1 MKNKSLA
8 NWNHTPD
15 TEMLAFFAN
24 LVDEMTFNYTIDS
37 FKAPALNVISL
48 MQETLY
54 TIEEVECG
62 NIADGALGSLFEEMK
77 DAMTND
83 KVFNSILTSKGL
95 GYLLQNVDFKQISKT
110 ETVNIL
116 KVILEKNNIATEY
129 PIYLIEELKRLIKS
143 TKKKECLEE
152 ITRSFIT
159 QLRND
164 GYSDEYLYFTN
175 RDFFFGRKR
184 IESLDAIEEYFK
196 AFDYN
201 NKNYEVYFIGHEL
214 IENVENRSV
223 YEVIDEIDNSKFNHL
238 IERYVNRKSNKSKFL
253 KFSIFAKDG
262 YSARNEALQRMHMHF
277 SLLNLYHHKYR
288 LSINPNCLIYERISN
303 DAIVIK
309 DPTKAIMKC
318 KDQRIHKA
326 IESHRNSV
334 NKIQFNATSSARFYN
349 ALKLHDE
356 ALIADTL
363 ENQYINLFT
372 AIEVLIPKDAKSG
385 KDRILQ
391 IYDTLVPYLCI
402 NYYQKLIDSVLQS
415 LLLWNSTETNRIL
428 NKVNEGT
435 NCVEKLAALMVLGK
449 YDGNK
454 KPMLALDE
462 LYEKLGNDNYSLMLN
477 RMYKMHN
484 ILKNRNSVVT
494 FLTRHEQRLRWHIDR
509 IYRVRNSI
517 VHAGKSP
524 KYLSTLVEN
533 LHSYLDILL
542 NQLIEDNIKKGYED
556 IGYSFTTCYYLYR
569 NYMADIKNEIQKNNN
584 DNDLTKA
591 SEKLLMKSIFI

>member
-184 IESLDAIEEYFK
+184 IESLDAIEEYLRG
-196 AFDYN
+196 
-201 NKNYEVYFIGHEL
+201 IG
-214 IENVENRSV
+214 
-223 YEVIDEIDNSKFNHL
+223 
-238 IERYVNRKSNKSKFL
+238 
-253 KFSIFAKDG
+253 
-262 YSARNEALQRMHMHF
+262 
-277 SLLNLYHHKYR
+277 
-288 LSINPNCLIYERISN
+288 
-303 DAIVIK
+303 
-309 DPTKAIMKC
+309 
-318 KDQRIHKA
+318 
-326 IESHRNSV
+326 
-334 NKIQFNATSSARFYN
+334 
-349 ALKLHDE
+349 
-356 ALIADTL
+356 
-363 ENQYINLFT
+363 
-372 AIEVLIPKDAKSG
+372 
-385 KDRILQ
+385 
-391 IYDTLVPYLCI
+391 
-402 NYYQKLIDSVLQS
+402 
-415 LLLWNSTETNRIL
+415 LLL
-428 NKVNEGT
+428 
-435 NCVEKLAALMVLGK
+435 
-449 YDGNK
+449 
-454 KPMLALDE
+454 
-462 LYEKLGNDNYSLMLN
+462 
-477 RMYKMHN
+477 
-484 ILKNRNSVVT
+484 
-494 FLTRHEQRLRWHIDR
+494 
-509 IYRVRNSI
+509 
-517 VHAGKSP
+517 
-524 KYLSTLVEN
+524 
-533 LHSYLDILL
+533 
-542 NQLIEDNIKKGYED
+542 
-556 IGYSFTTCYYLYR
+556 
-569 NYMADIKNEIQKNNN
+569 
-584 DNDLTKA
+584 
-591 SEKLLMKSIFI
+591 